1 MSDYTRIRLRRSSAS
16 GWLDINP
23 VLALGEAGYESD
35 SKKLKVGDG
44 VRSWSNLD
52 YLRVDPSSIV
62 HPSVSLNI
70 YDGFDQRLSIDLSN
84 NEYLNI
90 IGSGDTNIFYDDN
103 TNSVIIDTQSGD
115 SFLTYEN
122 IINRLGFIPQRSG
135 NYSLSNHRHGIP
147 DISGLQLSLDS
158 KQPTGLYSLSGHVH
172 QLSIGDG
179 LNKVINYNT
188 NDQLNLVGSGYT
200 NISFDEYTNTVT
212 IGSIGNSGVLS
223 VNNRTGDINL
233 NFADI
238 TSAIGYVPQPVG
250 QYSIVGHKHYA
261 IDIIDLEDRVFNGI
275 IDGGNF

>member
-44 VRSWSNLD
+44 VSTWSNLD
-52 YLRVDPSSIV
+52 YLRVDPSSIT
-62 HPSVSLNI
+62 HPGVSLNI

-84 NEYLNI
+84 NEYFNI
-90 IGSGDTNIFYDDN
+90 IGSGDTNILYDDN
-103 TNSVIIDTQSGD
+103 TNSIIIDTQSGD

-122 IINRLGFIPQRSG
+122 IVNRLGFVPQRSG
-135 NYSLSNHRHGIP
+135 DYSLSNHRHSIP
-147 DISGLQLSLDS
+147 DISGLQLSLDN
-158 KQPTGLYSLSGHVH
+158 KQPTGLYALSGHTH

-179 LNKVINYNT
+179 LNKVINYSI
-188 NDQLNLVGSGYT
+188 NDQLNIIGSGYT
-200 NISFDEYTNTVT
+200 NVSFDEYTNTVT

-223 VNNRTGDINL
+223 VNNRTGDVTL
-233 NFADI
+233 NFVDV

-250 QYSIVGHKHYA
+250 QYSVVGHKHYA
-261 IDIIDLEDRVFNGI
+261 VDIIDLLDSVFNGI